1 VEASEVQSK
10 LKAVRESVSEVVVGM
25 DDVMEMLLVAL
36 LSDGHVLLEGKPG
49 VGKTTMAKTFAKAIG
64 GSYQRIQMTPDLL
77 PSDVLGVNVYNQQK
91 QNWTLRR
98 GPIFGNIIL
107 IDELNRSSP
116 KVQSAFLE
124 VMQER
129 QVTIEGQTLLL
140 EKPFMVIATQVPY
153 GEAGT
158 YPLTSVQIDRFA
170 YKVTL
175 GYPEAGEEMEI
186 LRRTDLIDSIDI
198 EPTIKLEDVLSMEDQ
213 VKMVYVH
220 ERVKAYIVDIV
231 NTLRGNR
238 YVRAGP
244 GPRASINLMK
254 GCRVRAMMEGRS
266 YVIPDDVKKLANPT
280 LTHRLELTVQARADE
295 TSTERLIQEALG
307 SVEVP
312 KDLKP

>member
-10 LKAVRESVSEVVVGM
+10 LKAVRDSVSEVVVGM
-25 DDVMEMLLVAL
+25 DDVMEMLLIAL

-64 GSYQRIQMTPDLL
+64 GSFQRIQMTPDLL

-91 QNWTLRR
+91 RDWTLRR

-186 LRRTDLIDSIDI
+186 LKRTDLIESIDI
-198 EPTIKLEDVLSMEDQ
+198 EPTIELDDVLSMEDQ

-295 TSTERLIQEALG
+295 TSPERLIQEALG